1 VPMWKLFKFFHVP
14 GRIEKVKPVRM
25 YATLAL
31 LAVIFAAIF
40 FIPFPF
46 RVWGNFEL
54 QAHDAKRVFVEV
66 PGALS
71 NIHDVK
77 HGDRVKEGQ
86 PLVTLENIDLLLTKQ
101 KLAGQ
106 LAQQEAKLDHL
117 SWVSRQSVNNEEALA
132 SIEAAEKALETLEIQ
147 LQKRTEQL
155 EKLSIVSPGDGII
168 LPPPARPRKKGESD
182 QLPEWDG
189 TPLERKNLNAFLTDD
204 VMICQIGDPRDLEA
218 VIAIDQSDIPFVQI
232 GQEVELFLSQL
243 PGQRFVSTIRDIS
256 KERMEY
262 SPHRLSGKA
271 GGDMATK
278 TDASGMERPIN
289 TSYPA
294 SAPIQDEEAIIL
306 VGTTGTAKID
316 AGYQTIARRLWRYL
330 SKTFNFDL

>member
-1 VPMWKLFKFFHVP
+1 
-14 GRIEKVKPVRM
+14 
-25 YATLAL
+25 
-31 LAVIFAAIF
+31 
-40 FIPFPF
+40 
-46 RVWGNFEL
+46 
-54 QAHDAKRVFVEV
+54 
-66 PGALS
+66 
-71 NIHDVK
+71 
-77 HGDRVKEGQ
+77 
-86 PLVTLENIDLLLTKQ
+86 
-101 KLAGQ
+101 
-106 LAQQEAKLDHL
+106 
-117 SWVSRQSVNNEEALA
+117 
-132 SIEAAEKALETLEIQ
+132 
-147 LQKRTEQL
+147 
-155 EKLSIVSPGDGII
+155 
-168 LPPPARPRKKGESD
+168 
-182 QLPEWDG
+182 
-189 TPLERKNLNAFLTDD
+189 
-204 VMICQIGDPRDLEA
+204 MICQIGDPRDLEA

-232 GQEVELFLSQL
+232 GQEHELFLSQL
-243 PGQRFVSTIRDIS
+243 PGRQRFVSTIRDIS

>member
-1 VPMWKLFKFFHVP
+1 MLSILWFLNQVFKPYNLQVIGQMIAMASIYGLAVVPMWKLFKFFHVP

-168 LPPPARPRKKGESD
+168 LPSAGQAAQKGRIRPAARMGRNSIRAKKS
-182 QLPEWDG
+182 
-189 TPLERKNLNAFLTDD
+189 ERLL
-204 VMICQIGDPRDLEA
+204 
-218 VIAIDQSDIPFVQI
+218 
-232 GQEVELFLSQL
+232 
-243 PGQRFVSTIRDIS
+243 
-256 KERMEY
+256 
-262 SPHRLSGKA
+262 
-271 GGDMATK
+271 
-278 TDASGMERPIN
+278 
-289 TSYPA
+289 
-294 SAPIQDEEAIIL
+294 
-306 VGTTGTAKID
+306 
-316 AGYQTIARRLWRYL
+316 
-330 SKTFNFDL
+330 